1 MTVHQFLD
9 LIAKASIMT
18 IITVNVGGPLKDIAK
33 QAREVS
39 ECVESVY
46 FESLPK
52 EPSAKSRS
60 INEALRAKP
69 QTAEERQEESHAS
82 QCFILFLNVDLIE
95 SNNFLS
101 HKVPDR
107 RADIIGCSVHG
118 PAGQADRHD

>member
-69 QTAEERQEESHAS
+69 QTAEERQEEFAKKLEARKRV
-82 QCFILFLNVDLIE
+82 QAYAVAKCNG
-95 SNNFLS
+95 SN
-101 HKVPDR
+101 
-107 RADIIGCSVHG
+107 
-118 PAGQADRHD
+118 